1 MPAIGSKFVCMSTI
15 DEIAD
20 EYVSRNAEL
29 DPVSATQVGIAGYDH
44 LMTDLTP
51 AGFEART
58 ELTKRTLQAVTR
70 TQASSQRELI
80 AREAMIERLTISDEL
95 DSCGATMS
103 DLNVIASWSQAV
115 RQIFDLMPTG
125 TEQDQRNIAA
135 RMTLVPQAYE
145 GLKQTYRVCAARG
158 QVAPRRQVAACA
170 RQCAEWSAAG
180 TGFYDRLAAR
190 IPASGALRGDLDRAA
205 QGANAATAEFGEFL
219 TAELLPVA
227 PERDAVG
234 RERFALASRNF
245 LGATIDPDEAYAWGW
260 AEVIRIEQEMRRI
273 AAKIVTGGSVAD
285 AVVELDADPDRRIT
299 GRDALREW
307 MQGIAD
313 ATIAEMDGTHFDIPG
328 PARRIEAMI
337 APTGDGGI
345 YYTGPS
351 EDWSRPGRMWWAL
364 PDGVEEF
371 STWKELTTIYH
382 EGVPGHHLQVAQTVF
397 MSDQL
402 NRWQRLMAW
411 VSGHGEGWAL
421 YAERLMDDLG
431 FLSDPGNKL
440 GMLDAQ
446 LLRAAR
452 VVVDL
457 GVHAELPIPADSP
470 WHPGEAW
477 TADLVWEYL
486 RSRVQV
492 DEQMLRFELDR
503 YLGWPGQ
510 ASSYKLGERIW
521 LQARDDARNRKGA
534 QFDLKEFHSQ
544 ALALGSIGLDP
555 LREVLSRI

>member
-1 MPAIGSKFVCMSTI
+1 MEAIKSRFVAMSTI

-20 EYVSRNAEL
+20 GFVTRSVEL
-29 DPVSATQVGIAGYDH
+29 DPVSGTSVGIAGYDH
-44 LMTDLTP
+44 LMTDLSP
-51 AGFEART
+51 AGFEARA
-58 ELTKRTLQAVTR
+58 ELTKRTLEAITR
-70 TQASSQRELI
+70 AEAPSQRERV
-80 AREAMIERLTISDEL
+80 ARQAMIERLTISDEL
-95 DSCGATMS
+95 YESGATTS
-103 DLNVIASWSQAV
+103 ELNVIASWLQSV
-115 RQIFDLMPTG
+115 RQIFDLMPTE

-135 RMTLVPQAYE
+135 RMALVPQAYE
-145 GLKQTYRVCAARG
+145 GLTQTYRDCAARG
-158 QVAPRRQVAACA
+158 EVAPRRQVAACA

-180 TGFYDRLAAR
+180 SGFYDGLAAR
-190 IPASGALRGDLDRAA
+190 IAASGALRDDLDRAA
-205 QGANAATAEFGEFL
+205 QAANAATAKFGEFL
-219 TAELLPVA
+219 TAELLPLA

-234 RERFALASRNF
+234 RERFALASRDF
-245 LGATIDPDEAYAWGW
+245 LGATIDPEEAYAWGW

-285 AVVELDADPDRRIT
+285 AVADLDADPDRRIT

-307 MQGIAD
+307 MQGVAD
-313 ATIAEMDGTHFDIPG
+313 ATIAEMDGTHFDIPE

-345 YYTGPS
+345 YYTAPS
-351 EDWSRPGRMWWAL
+351 ENWSRPGRMWWAI
-364 PDGVEEF
+364 PEGVEEF

-402 NRWQRLMAW
+402 NRWQRLMGW

-470 WHPGEAW
+470 WHRGESW
-477 TADLVWEYL
+477 TAELVWEYL

-521 LQARDDARNRKGA
+521 LQARDDAMNRKGA

>member
-1 MPAIGSKFVCMSTI
+1 MSTI

-20 EYVSRNAEL
+20 GFVTRSAEL
-29 DPVSATQVGIAGYDH
+29 DPVNATAVGIAGFDH

-51 AGFEART
+51 AGFEARA
-58 ELTKRTLQAVTR
+58 ELTKRTLEAVAR
-70 TQASSQRELI
+70 TETPTQRDLV
-80 AREAMIERLTISDEL
+80 AKQAMIERLTISDEL
-95 DSCGATMS
+95 YESGATTNE
-103 DLNVIASWSQAV
+103 LNVIASWLQGI
-115 RQIFDLMPTG
+115 RQIFDLMPTE

-135 RMTLVPQAYE
+135 RMALVPQAYD
-145 GLKQTYRVCAARG
+145 GLKQTYRECAARG
-158 QVAPRRQVAACA
+158 EVAPVRQVAACA

-180 TGFYDRLAAR
+180 TGFYDGLAAR
-190 IPASGALRGDLDRAA
+190 IPAAGALQADLERAA
-205 QGANAATAEFGEFL
+205 QAANAATAEFGEFL
-219 TAELLPVA
+219 TAELLPLA

-234 RERFALASRNF
+234 RERFALASRHF

-260 AEVIRIEQEMRRI
+260 AEVIRIETEMRRM
-273 AAKIVTGGSVAD
+273 AAKLVTGGSVAD
-285 AVVELDADPDRRIT
+285 AVAELDADPDRRII
-299 GRDALREW
+299 GRDALRDW
-307 MQGIAD
+307 MQDVAD
-313 ATIAEMDGTHFDIPG
+313 ATISEMDGTHFDIPE

-351 EDWSRPGRMWWAL
+351 EDWTRPGRMWWAL
-364 PDGVEEF
+364 PEGVEAF

-402 NRWQRLMAW
+402 NRWQRLMGW

-452 VVVDL
+452 VVIDL

-477 TADLVWEYL
+477 TAELAWEYL

-492 DEQMLRFELDR
+492 DEQMLLFELDR

-521 LQARDDARNRKGA
+521 LQARDDAMNRKGA

>member
-1 MPAIGSKFVCMSTI
+1 MSTI

-20 EYVSRNAEL
+20 GFVTRSAEL
-29 DPVSATQVGIAGYDH
+29 DPVNATAVGIAGFDH

-51 AGFEART
+51 AGFEARA
-58 ELTKRTLQAVTR
+58 ELTKRTLEAVAR
-70 TQASSQRELI
+70 TETPTQRDLV
-80 AREAMIERLTISDEL
+80 AKQAMIERLTISDEL
-95 DSCGATMS
+95 YESGATTNE
-103 DLNVIASWSQAV
+103 LNVIASWLQGI
-115 RQIFDLMPTG
+115 RQIFDLMPTE

-135 RMTLVPQAYE
+135 RMALVPQAYD
-145 GLKQTYRVCAARG
+145 GLKQTYRECAARG
-158 QVAPRRQVAACA
+158 EVAPVRQVAACA

-180 TGFYDRLAAR
+180 TGFYDGLAAR
-190 IPASGALRGDLDRAA
+190 IPAAGALQADLERAA
-205 QGANAATAEFGEFL
+205 QAANAATAEFGEFL
-219 TAELLPVA
+219 AAELLPLA

-234 RERFALASRNF
+234 RERFALASRHF

-260 AEVIRIEQEMRRI
+260 AEVIRIETEMRRM
-273 AAKIVTGGSVAD
+273 AAKLVTGGSVAD
-285 AVVELDADPDRRIT
+285 AVAELDADPDRRII
-299 GRDALREW
+299 GRDALRDW
-307 MQGIAD
+307 MQDVAD
-313 ATIAEMDGTHFDIPG
+313 ATISEMDGTHFDIPE

-351 EDWSRPGRMWWAL
+351 EDWTRPGRMWWAL
-364 PDGVEEF
+364 PEGVEAF

-402 NRWQRLMAW
+402 NRWQRLMGW

-452 VVVDL
+452 VVIDL

-477 TADLVWEYL
+477 TAELAWEYL

-492 DEQMLRFELDR
+492 DEQMLLFELDR

-521 LQARDDARNRKGA
+521 LQARDDAMNRKGA

>member
-1 MPAIGSKFVCMSTI
+1 MSTI

-20 EYVSRNAEL
+20 DYVTRSAEL
-29 DPVSATQVGIAGYDH
+29 DPVSATAAGIAGYDH

-51 AGFEART
+51 AGFEARA
-58 ELTKRTLQAVTR
+58 ELTKGTLVAVAGA
-70 TQASSQRELI
+70 QASSQREQV
-80 AREAMIERLTISDEL
+80 AKASMIERLTVSDEL
-95 DSCGATMS
+95 HESGATMS
-103 DLNVIASWSQAV
+103 ELNVIASWLQGV
-115 RQIFDLMPTG
+115 RQIFDLMPTQ
-125 TEQDQRNIAA
+125 TEQEQRNVAM
-135 RMTLVPQAYE
+135 RMALVPRAFE
-145 GLKQTYRVCAARG
+145 GLTQTYRECAARG
-158 QVAPRRQVAACA
+158 MIAPRRQVEACA

-180 TGFYDRLAAR
+180 TGFFDGLAAR
-190 IPASGALRGDLDRAA
+190 IPASGALRDDLDRAA
-205 QGANAATAEFGEFL
+205 RTANAATAEIGGFL
-219 TAELLPVA
+219 TTELLPLA
-227 PERDAVG
+227 PEQDAVG
-234 RERFALASRNF
+234 RERFMLASRNF

-273 AAKIVTGGSVAD
+273 AAKIVTGGGGSVAD
-285 AVVELDADPDRRIT
+285 AVAELDADPDRRIT

-313 ATIAEMDGTHFDIPG
+313 ATIAEMDGTHFDIPE

-397 MSDQL
+397 LSDQL
-402 NRWQRLMAW
+402 NRWQRLMGW

-477 TADLVWEYL
+477 TAELVWEYL

-510 ASSYKLGERIW
+510 ASSYKIGERIW
-521 LQARDDARNRKGA
+521 LQARDDAMNRKGA
-534 QFDLKEFHSQ
+534 QFDLREFHSQ